1 MVFLRGASL
10 PPMLSLHIYIF
21 ILRMYLNPFSV
32 HLGSRS
38 ACYRLC
44 LSIKRKE
51 RQRIDHY
58 NTVGCMLYERKF
70 LLLWENTGGSPDVVW
85 DSGMGTGHQMSVMV
99 CELGFEACVGVHQK
113 DK

>member
-44 LSIKRKE
+44 LSINRKE

-85 DSGMGTGHQMSVMV
+85 
-99 CELGFEACVGVHQK
+99 GFWNGDRSPDVSNGL
-113 DK
+113 